1 MKKEKDISPP
11 LWADRFLE
19 FYCKE
24 EFLEEIQG
32 DAHELF
38 DRRAEK
44 SVFKAKGAFIWDV
57 FRFFKPSNIKRSKK
71 VNSNYITMT
80 KNNFKIAARVLWKH
94 KINTALN
101 VASITIGMACFIL
114 LGLYVKQETSFD
126 KFHDKGDR
134 IYRTWTKEDYGE
146 GQVFYYT
153 NSPLPLAPALE
164 ANIPDVEATVQVDYA
179 RNLVGKETENR
190 INERM
195 AMVSPNFFEV
205 FSFDLIKG
213 NSVNPLSS
221 ANQVVISE
229 RYAEKYFGK
238 NEAVGQELFI
248 EIGDEIEPFV
258 VSAIVENAPENT
270 GFDIDMVISNFERY
284 DSRRYQA
291 WFSIAPETFVLLNE
305 NTSQDATTAK
315 FPEMINT
322 ILGEELDGGE
332 YILGLQPLED
342 IHLNAEFPAG
352 NMPVGNVNYV
362 YVLGTVG
369 ILVLII
375 ACINYTTLSTGQ
387 SIKRAKEV
395 GVRKVVGAQRNGL
408 VLQYLTESIFISII
422 ATILGLVFAN
432 LIVPTFNVLVGTSL
446 SIPFDSISLL
456 GFLGLA
462 LLVGLI
468 TGAYPAFV
476 LSNIK
481 LINVLRGFATSSR
494 SAGWMR
500 KGLMGFQLFLTF
512 FLISSSMLMKKQLD
526 YLQNADKGYNYE
538 AMVSVPLYAKP
549 NSGGLTGQV
558 NSAMENGQLLQTAL
572 EQNGLLSNFGLGS
585 HVFGSNGWVQLGFES
600 KYDTYL
606 EFNLLIVDSNYLQAF
621 DIEVVDGTEFNEKI
635 TLHKSQGV
643 ILNET
648 AVAYFGLEN
657 PVGSKLPGDN
667 FGEHVI
673 IGVVKDFNFENMRN
687 EIRPLVI
694 VQNPQPLFEGSSDF
708 NVSDNPTP
716 KLVFKYNGNS
726 LTEVGTLLTDEWN
739 KLFPNQEL
747 NFNFVEQRLQQ
758 QYEEESRVNKMAGL
772 ATLISIMIAAFGLL
786 GLTILLVNAKV
797 KEIGIRKVLGA
808 SPQTIWG
815 ILMNHFVIQLIIA
828 FLVSIPVTWYLMNEW
843 LNDFAYRTA
852 IGIDPFLGSA
862 GITLVVIVGVVGYH
876 AIRASKINPVLSLRN
891 E

>member
-1 MKKEKDISPP
+1 MKKPNTISPP
-11 LWADRFLE
+11 KWADRFLE
-19 FYCKE
+19 FYCKD

-32 DAHELF
+32 DAHEIFERMVHESAL
-38 DRRAEK
+38 
-44 SVFKAKGAFIWDV
+44 KARLAFVWNV
-57 FRFFKPSNIKRSKK
+57 LRFFKPSNIKSSNK

-80 KNNFKIAARVLWKH
+80 KNNFKIAARVLWKQ
-94 KINTALN
+94 KVNTALN
-101 VASITIGMACFIL
+101 IGSITIGMACFIL
-114 LGLYVKQETSFD
+114 LSLYIKQELTFD
-126 KFHDKGDR
+126 KFHENGER

-146 GQVFYYT
+146 GQQFFYT

-164 ANIPDVEATVQVDYA
+164 ANIPEVEATVQVDYA
-179 RNLVGKETENR
+179 RNLVGQATDNR

-195 AMVSPNFFEV
+195 AMVSPNFFDV
-205 FSFDLIKG
+205 FSFDLIRG
-213 NSVNPLSS
+213 NTTSPLDNP
-221 ANQVVISE
+221 NQVVLSE
-229 RYAEKYFGK
+229 RYAQKYFGDS
-238 NEAVGQELFI
+238 EAIGKEVYI
-248 EIGDEIEPFV
+248 EMGGEIEPFT
-258 VSAIVENAPENT
+258 VSAIVENTPENT
-270 GFDIDMVISNFERY
+270 GFQLDMVISNFERY

-305 NTSQDATTAK
+305 NADLTSVEAK
-315 FPEMINT
+315 FPDMINT
-322 ILGEELDGGE
+322 ILGEELQGGQ
-332 YILGLQPLED
+332 YILGLQPLGD
-342 IHLNAEFPAG
+342 IHLNPDFPAG
-352 NMPVGNVNYV
+352 NLPVGNVNYV

-369 ILVLII
+369 FLVLII

-408 VLQYLTESIFISII
+408 IWQYLTESILISII
-422 ATILGLVFAN
+422 ATGLGLLFAY
-432 LIVPTFNVLVGTSL
+432 LIVPTFNILVGTSL
-446 SIPFDSISLL
+446 SIPMDAMSLL
-456 GFLGLA
+456 GFFGLA

-468 TGAYPAFV
+468 TGVYPAFV

-481 LINVLRGFATSSR
+481 LINVLRGFATSSK

-500 KGLMGFQLFLTF
+500 KALMGFQLFLTF
-512 FLISSSMLMKKQLD
+512 FLISSSLLMKKQLN

-538 AMVSVPLYAKP
+538 AMVAVPLYAKP
-549 NSGGLTGQV
+549 NSGGLAGQV

-572 EQNGLLSNFGLGS
+572 EQNTLLTNFGLGS

-600 KYDTYL
+600 TYDTYL
-606 EFNLLIVDSNYLQAF
+606 EFNLLIVDPHYLKAF
-621 DIEVVDGTEFNEKI
+621 DIEVIDGTDFNEDI
-635 TLHKSQGV
+635 SLHKSQGV

-648 AVAYFGLEN
+648 AVEYFGLEN
-657 PVGSKLPGDN
+657 PIGAKLPGDD
-667 FGEHVI
+667 FGDHVI
-673 IGVVKDFNFENMRN
+673 IGVTKDFNFENMRN

-726 LTEVGTLLTDEWN
+726 LTEVGTFLSDEWAE
-739 KLFPNQEL
+739 LFPNQEL

-758 QYEEESRVNKMAGL
+758 QYEEEARVNKMAGL
-772 ATLISIMIAAFGLL
+772 ATLISILIAAFGLL

-815 ILMNHFVIQLIIA
+815 ILMSHFVVQLIIA
-828 FLVSIPVTWYLMNEW
+828 FLVSIPVTWYLMNQW
-843 LNDFAYRTA
+843 LSDFAYRTA
-852 IGIDPFLGSA
+852 IGLDPFLSSA
-862 GITLVVIVGVVGYH
+862 GITLVVILIVVGYH
-876 AIRASKINPVLSLRN
+876 ALRASRINPVLSLRN